1 MTSSSFSIA
10 LFAAAAALHL
20 HPYEAVEP
28 HMGTLFRIKLYAA
41 DEHHAQLAFQAAFAR
56 IAQLDNT
63 LSDYKPN
70 SELNH
75 LSEIALHHP
84 VHASDDLFRILDAS
98 ENLSEKTGGAFDITL
113 GPLTHLWRAAR
124 KSNQL
129 PSAAAIQAAKANC
142 GFRKLHLDPAQHTVE
157 LDQPGMQ
164 LDAGGIAKG
173 YAADEA
179 LLVLTRCGIQSA
191 LVAASGDLAF
201 SDAPPGQDGWKIG
214 VDSLDSANAP
224 FTRVLLLAN
233 GAVSTSGPSEQ
244 HLDSGGVRYSHI
256 IDPATGLGLTRE
268 ITASVIARR
277 GIDADSMS
285 TALSVLGPERGL
297 AFIDRQAGIAAIVVT
312 SENGHLRAEEST
324 AFRKLRRPVK
334 HSISQAV
341 LDRKT
346 H

>member
-1 MTSSSFSIA
+1 MTSSNLAIA
-10 LFAAAAALHL
+10 FFAAAALNL

-28 HMGTLFRIKLYAA
+28 HMGTMFRIKLYAA
-41 DEHHAQLAFQAAFAR
+41 NEHQAQLAFQAAFAR

-63 LSDYKPN
+63 LSDFTPD
-70 SELNH
+70 SELDC
-75 LSEIALHHP
+75 LSQTAVHHP

-124 KSNQL
+124 KRNQL
-129 PSAAAIQAAKANC
+129 PSPAAIQEAKANC
-142 GFRKLHLDPAQHTVE
+142 GFRKLHLDRAQHTAE

-173 YAADEA
+173 YAADQA
-179 LLVLTRCGIQSA
+179 LLVLTRCGIRSA

-201 SDAPPGQDGWKIG
+201 SDAPPGQAGWKIG

-224 FTRVLLLAN
+224 FTRILVLAN
-233 GAVSTSGPSEQ
+233 GALSTSGPTEQ

-256 IDPATGLGLTRE
+256 IDPATGLGLTHE
-268 ITASVIARR
+268 ITASVVARS

-285 TALSVLGPERGL
+285 TALSVLGAERGL
-297 AFIDRQAGIAAIVVT
+297 AFVDRQPGVAAIVVT
-312 SENGHLRAEEST
+312 NENGHARVAEST
-324 AFRKLRRPVK
+324 AFHKLRKLP
-334 HSISQAV
+334 
-341 LDRKT
+341 
-346 H
+346 